1 MKKIGKILMLLIVIF
16 GVLYMFPQNIV
27 NAGETAT
34 GEKGGTSV
42 SGIVKG
48 IRPLDP
54 SEENY
59 SPFVTIVSSI
69 LGFLQIASA
78 ITAVIMIAFFGFGLI
93 TETPNAKE
101 EIKKKM
107 VPMLVGL
114 VLVFSATSI
123 AKFIISITGAQ

>member
-1 MKKIGKILMLLIVIF
+1 MKRIGKILILLMIIF
-16 GVLYMFPQNIV
+16 GFLYMFPQNIV
-27 NAGETAT
+27 NADETAT

-42 SGIVKG
+42 SAIVKG

-59 SPFVTIVSSI
+59 SPFVTIVSNI

-78 ITAVIMIAFFGFGLI
+78 ITAVIMIAFFGFELI